1 VRSVGKILSIDFKSY
16 RKVENTLP
24 NMRETTI
31 TLRILGMTCTMCAL
45 TIEKQLSEQRGV
57 KDATVNFALEQATI
71 TYDADAV
78 APKQLVQAI
87 RDVGYDVDTERAELE
102 VVGIVCVSC
111 VTAIET
117 ALKEIPGV
125 IDESV
130 NPVTAKAVVD
140 YDPSSVTVEKLIQTI
155 QNTGYEVAEIPR
167 TTETVRL
174 DRERASREREL
185 AQYRNLFIFTIAFG
199 IPLLLGM
206 LAPYV
211 AFVPAI
217 FMNAVFQFLVTTPVM
232 IVVGYGFY
240 RRAVISIA
248 HRGANMDVLV
258 SLGTIAA
265 YAYSTATTFFVPG
278 YTYFDTSVFI
288 FAFVLF
294 GRYLEARA
302 KGSTSEAIRTLLRL
316 KPEFAIV
323 VTDEAEH
330 SVPADEVRVGDIVL
344 VRPGHKIPVDGVV
357 IEGQSA
363 VDESLLT
370 GEAVPVDKKPGDE
383 VIGATINRE
392 GLLKIEATKVGP
404 DTTLAQIIRL
414 VDMAQ
419 TSKAP
424 IQRFADRA
432 ASYFVPG
439 VVAAA
444 LLTFT
449 VWTYVGLSSNEVLLR
464 TIAVLVIACPCA
476 LGLATPTAVMVGTG
490 LGAENGILIKG
501 GEYLERAEDID
512 TIVFDKTGTLTEGV
526 LTVTNVFDDSSF
538 SETDILRLAASA
550 ERGSEHPL
558 AKAVLRR
565 AAEMG
570 IESSPPQDFKA
581 VGGQGVIASVNGTE
595 VALGN
600 EALMDARG
608 VEATKSAKI
617 RELEAQG
624 KTVMLLAVNGSL
636 AGGIALAD
644 RVRTEA
650 AGVVMELREM
660 GIQSGILTG
669 DNETAARAIAKQ
681 IGIQSVRAE
690 VLPQG
695 KTAEIARFREGG
707 DVVAMVGD
715 GINDAAALAE
725 ADVGIAIGTGTDVA
739 IEASDITLLQADL
752 RGVVASIKLSKRTM
766 ETIRQN
772 FGWALIYNSIG
783 IPIAALGFLRPEFAA
798 AAMAM
803 SSVSVVANSL
813 RLKRYKLR

>member
-1 VRSVGKILSIDFKSY
+1 
-16 RKVENTLP
+16 
-24 NMRETTI
+24 MRETTV

-45 TIEKQLSEQRGV
+45 TIERQLLGQRGV
-57 KDATVNFALEQATI
+57 ASATVNFALGQATI
-71 TYDADAV
+71 TYDADTV

-87 RDVGYDVDTERAELE
+87 RDVGYDVDTDRAELE
-102 VVGIVCVSC
+102 VVGIVCASC
-111 VTAIET
+111 VMAIEA

-130 NPVTAKAVVD
+130 NPVTAKAVID
-140 YDPSSVTVEKLIQTI
+140 YDPSIVTVDKLIQI
-155 QNTGYEVAEIPR
+155 IRNTGYDVTEVPQIAE
-167 TTETVRL
+167 TARL
-174 DRERASREREL
+174 DRERASREREI
-185 AQYRNLFIFTIAFG
+185 AQYRNRLIFTIAFG

-211 AFVPAI
+211 VSIPVF
-217 FMNAVFQFLVTTPVM
+217 FMNSVFQFLVATPVM
-232 IVVGYGFY
+232 IIVGYGFY
-240 RRAVISIA
+240 RRAIISVA
-248 HRGANMDVLV
+248 HRGANMDVLI

-265 YAYSTATTFFVPG
+265 YAYSTATTFFIPG

-288 FAFVLF
+288 FAFVLL

-302 KGSTSEAIRTLLRL
+302 KGSTSEAIRTLLQL
-316 KPEFAIV
+316 KPEFAIII
-323 VTDEAEH
+323 TEEGER

-344 VRPGHKIPVDGVV
+344 VRSGSKIPVDGIVA
-357 IEGQSA
+357 EGQSA

-370 GEAVPVDKKPGDE
+370 GEAVPVDKQPGDE

-392 GLLKIEATKVGP
+392 GLLKIKATRVGA

-444 LLTFT
+444 LLTFAA
-449 VWTYVGLSSNEVLLR
+449 WTFLGLPSNEVLLR

-526 LTVTNVFDDSSF
+526 LTVTNVFGDAAL
-538 SETDILRLAASA
+538 SEADVLRFAASA

-558 AKAVLRR
+558 ARAVLRR

-570 IESSPPQDFKA
+570 IDSSPPQDFKA
-581 VGGQGVIASVNGTE
+581 VGGQGVTASVNGDE

-600 EALMDARG
+600 QALMHARG
-608 VEATKSAKI
+608 IEVRQGATI
-617 RELEAQG
+617 RELEVQG
-624 KTVMLLAVNGSL
+624 KTVMLLAVNGTL

-644 RVRTEA
+644 RVRGEA
-650 AGVVMELREM
+650 AGVVAELQDM
-660 GIQSGILTG
+660 GIQSGMLTG
-669 DNETAARAIAKQ
+669 DNQTAALAIATQ
-681 IGIQSVRAE
+681 IGIRSVRAE

-695 KTAEIARFREGG
+695 KTAEIERFMEGG
-707 DVVAMVGD
+707 NVVAMVGD

-766 ETIRQN
+766 TTIRQN
-772 FGWALIYNSIG
+772 FGWALVYNSIG
-783 IPIAALGFLRPEFAA
+783 IPIAALGFLRPELAA

-813 RLKRYKLR
+813 RLKRYKLN

>member
-1 VRSVGKILSIDFKSY
+1 
-16 RKVENTLP
+16 
-24 NMRETTI
+24 
-31 TLRILGMTCTMCAL
+31 MTCTMCAL
-45 TIEKQLSEQRGV
+45 TIERQLLGQRGV
-57 KDATVNFALEQATI
+57 ATATVNFALGQATI
-71 TYDADAV
+71 KYDADTV
-78 APKQLVQAI
+78 ASKQLVQAI

-102 VVGIVCVSC
+102 VVGIVCASC
-111 VTAIET
+111 VMAIET

-125 IDESV
+125 IDQSV
-130 NPVTAKAVVD
+130 NPVTAKAVID
-140 YDPSSVTVEKLIQTI
+140 YDPSIVTVDKLIQTI
-155 QNTGYEVAEIPR
+155 RNTGYDVTEVPETAE
-167 TTETVRL
+167 TARL
-174 DRERASREREL
+174 DRERASREREIG
-185 AQYRNLFIFTIAFG
+185 QYRNRLIFTIAFG

-211 AFVPAI
+211 ASIPVF

-232 IVVGYGFY
+232 IIVGYGFY
-240 RRAVISIA
+240 RRALISVA
-248 HRGANMDVLV
+248 HRGANMDVLI

-265 YAYSTATTFFVPG
+265 YAYSTAATFFIPG

-288 FAFVLF
+288 FAFVLL

-302 KGSTSEAIRTLLRL
+302 KGSTSEAIRTLLQL

-323 VTDEAEH
+323 ITEGGEQ
-330 SVPADEVRVGDIVL
+330 SVPADEVRVGDMVL
-344 VRPGHKIPVDGVV
+344 VRPGSKIPVDGLVA
-357 IEGQSA
+357 EGQSA

-370 GEAVPVDKKPGDE
+370 GEAVPVDKQPGDE

-392 GLLKIEATKVGP
+392 GLLKIKATKVGA

-444 LLTFT
+444 LLTFAA
-449 VWTYVGLSSNEVLLR
+449 WTFLGLPSNDVLLR

-526 LTVTNVFDDSSF
+526 LTVTNVFSDTSL
-538 SETDILRLAASA
+538 SEAEILRLAASA

-558 AKAVLRR
+558 AQAVLRR

-570 IESSPPQDFKA
+570 VDSSPPQDFKA
-581 VGGQGVIASVNGTE
+581 VGGQGVTASVNGVD

-600 EALMDARG
+600 KALMDARG
-608 VEATKSAKI
+608 IEVKQGATI
-617 RELEAQG
+617 REFEAQG
-624 KTVMLLAVNGSL
+624 KTVMMLAVNGTL

-644 RVRTEA
+644 RVRAEA
-650 AGVVMELREM
+650 AGVVDVTE
-660 GIQSGILTG
+660 
-669 DNETAARAIAKQ
+669 
-681 IGIQSVRAE
+681 
-690 VLPQG
+690 
-695 KTAEIARFREGG
+695 EI
-707 DVVAMVGD
+707 
-715 GINDAAALAE
+715 
-725 ADVGIAIGTGTDVA
+725 
-739 IEASDITLLQADL
+739 
-752 RGVVASIKLSKRTM
+752 
-766 ETIRQN
+766 
-772 FGWALIYNSIG
+772 
-783 IPIAALGFLRPEFAA
+783 
-798 AAMAM
+798 
-803 SSVSVVANSL
+803 
-813 RLKRYKLR
+813 RL